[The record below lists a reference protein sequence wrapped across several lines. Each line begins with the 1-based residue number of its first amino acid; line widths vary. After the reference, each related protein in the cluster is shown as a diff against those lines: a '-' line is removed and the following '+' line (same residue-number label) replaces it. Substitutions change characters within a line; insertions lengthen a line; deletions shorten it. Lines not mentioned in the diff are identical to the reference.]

1 MNGRTGE
8 PLSIH
13 LSGLTRRV
21 TRAPIFLAHSSV
33 ADTDVLPDLETLAS
47 QATFEDL
54 PSPDDA
60 PTRTRK
66 PRADKG
72 QPRGPRGGPRATTR
86 SKLATD
92 LLDPLAKFAQVFTFV
107 APTVSAVIISR
118 GEKVTTALVEIAKDH
133 PRMMAALQRASQI
146 GPASDL
152 IEFAAMIFIAG
163 AMDFGRIPPEHPL
176 GVITGVSHFYH
187 MTHQMP
193 DTQTTSGESPNG
205 AGFVMTPPPPLMND
219 PRHPVY
225 SFQAGR

>member
-1 MNGRTGE
+1 MTY
-8 PLSIH
+8 S
-13 LSGLTRRV
+13 
-21 TRAPIFLAHSSV
+21 AHYSV
-33 ADTDVLPDLETLAS
+33 AETSVLPDLDALAAS
-47 QATFEDL
+47 ATFEDAV
-54 PSPDDA
+54 PPPDDA

-72 QPRGPRGGPRATTR
+72 QPRGPRGGPRASTR
-86 SKLATD
+86 GKLATD
-92 LLDPLAKFAQVFTFV
+92 LLDPLAKLAQGLAFV

-133 PRMMAALQRASQI
+133 PKMMAALQRASQI

-152 IEFAAMIFIAG
+152 VEFGFMLFIAG
-163 AMDFGRIPPEHPL
+163 AMDFGRIPPNHPL
-176 GVITGVSHFYH
+176 GMITGVTHLYH
-187 MTHQMP
+187 QTHQMP
-193 DTQTTSGESPNG
+193 DTQSTSDESNNG